1 MKILIISNSL
11 WNLYNFRRNLII
23 KLSNNKDYDI
33 HIVCE
38 QSLNILDNLDI
49 NKNNINFIKFNSNS
63 LNIFYNIILFIKI
76 YKLILRI
83 KPDIVL
89 SFTIKPNI
97 FSSIICK
104 FLRIK
109 NIVNITGLG
118 TVFLQNKIKFKIF
131 KYIYK
136 FALSKSSLIYFQN
149 NHDNLFFK
157 KNNMISYNNKFK
169 IIPGSGIDLKK
180 FHFYKYKKKQTI
192 NFFFISRLIFEKGI
206 IELFDSIKIIKK
218 KYNHVFF
225 NIVGNIDI
233 NNKSSIDPQILIN
246 MQTLNLIKYYK
257 FTNDVKRKIKESDC
271 IILPS
276 YREGTSRILLE
287 NAAMGK
293 PAITTNVPGCNN
305 VILDNY
311 NGLLCNPKDSNS
323 LTQAIEKFINLDF
336 KTKELFGINAR
347 KHIEN
352 NFDEKYVINNYINDI
367 NKISEFNRT

>member
-23 KLSNNKDYDI
+23 KLNNNKDNNIY
-33 HIVCE
+33 IVCE
-38 QSLNILDNLDI
+38 KSLDIQDNINI
-49 NKNNINFIKFNSNS
+49 NKNNINFINFNSNS
-63 LNIFYNIILFIKI
+63 LNFFYNLTLFIKI
-76 YKLILRI
+76 FSLILKI

-97 FSSIICK
+97 FSSLICK
-104 FLRIK
+104 FLKIK

-149 NHDNLFFK
+149 NFDYLFFN
-157 KNNMISYNNKFK
+157 KNNIISYKNKYK
-169 IIPGSGIDLKK
+169 IIPGSGIDLDKFDFHKYEQKK
-180 FHFYKYKKKQTI
+180 TI
-192 NFFFISRLIFEKGI
+192 NFFFISRLILEKGI
-206 IELFDSIKIIKK
+206 FELFDSIKIIKK

-225 NIVGNIDI
+225 TIVGNIDSK
-233 NNKSSIDPQILIN
+233 NKSSIDPQILSN
-246 MQTLNLIKYYK
+246 MQKLNLIKYYK
-257 FTNDVKRKIKESDC
+257 FTKDVRSKIKKSDC
-271 IILPS
+271 LILPS

-311 NGLLCNPKDSNS
+311 NGLLCKPKDSNS

-336 KTKELFGINAR
+336 KNKELFGINSR
-347 KHIEN
+347 KYIEN
-352 NFDEKYVINNYINDI
+352 NFDEKYVINSYINDI
-367 NKISEFNRT
+367 NKISEFRQT